1 MPYST
6 EDGDMYERLMPW
18 DEYYRRGSRRG
29 RPWRNILFDWMSR
42 ACQNFHNNGNIFFVS
57 LFKFA
62 KFNQSEMIEAIDV
75 CRSQHF
81 MSELSPQRRLF
92 ITEELARY
100 DNAQQARE
108 RDVIRQR
115 RNEETRQLMSLIDI
129 IGQNL
134 EEDDFVTLTFSSR
147 GRQTVP
153 PPSQAVPPPSQAVS
167 PPSQAVPPPVEEEE
181 EDFGEDIPPDFVC
194 PLSLSIMNK
203 PVVASDGH
211 TYEKN
216 EIQKWMLQKNI
227 SPLTRAEM
235 VPHFFPN
242 LVLKNQI
249 DDWKKAYRKART
261 EA

>member
-1 MPYST
+1 
-6 EDGDMYERLMPW
+6 
-18 DEYYRRGSRRG
+18 
-29 RPWRNILFDWMSR
+29 MSR
-42 ACQNFHNNGNIFFVS
+42 ACQNFKHNGRKIFFVS

-62 KFNQSEMIEAIDV
+62 QFDEAEMNAAIDV

-100 DNAQQARE
+100 DNIQQARE

-115 RNEETRQLMSLIDI
+115 RNQQTRQLMSLIDI

-147 GRQTVP
+147 GRQAVP
-153 PPSQAVPPPSQAVS
+153 PPSQAVPPPSQAVPPPS
-167 PPSQAVPPPVEEEE
+167 QAVPPPSQAVPPPVEEVE
-181 EDFGEDIPPDFVC
+181 EDFGEDIPLSFVC
-194 PLSLSIMNK
+194 PISKSIMNE
-203 PVVASDGH
+203 PVVAGDGI
-211 TYEKN
+211 TYEKKQI
-216 EIQKWMLQKNI
+216 EQWMLQNKT
-227 SPLTRAEM
+227 SPCSRA
-235 VPHFFPN
+235 VLQPVFFPN
-242 LVLKNQI
+242 LLLKNQI

>member
-1 MPYST
+1 LIIKNYQV
-6 EDGDMYERLMPW
+6 LCN
-18 DEYYRRGSRRG
+18 G
-29 RPWRNILFDWMSR
+29 RPVRDILFDWMSC
-42 ACQNFHNNGNIFFVS
+42 ACQNFRRNAQGRKIFFKN

-62 KFNQSEMIEAIDV
+62 QFNHSEMIEAIDV

-100 DNAQQARE
+100 DNAQQTRE
-108 RDVIRQR
+108 RDGNRQR
-115 RNEETRQLMSLIDI
+115 RNQETRQLMSLIDI

-147 GRQTVP
+147 GRQTV
-153 PPSQAVPPPSQAVS
+153 SPPSQAVS
-167 PPSQAVPPPVEEEE
+167 PPSQAVPPPVEE

-194 PLSLSIMNK
+194 PLSLSIMK
-203 PVVASDGH
+203 EPVVASDGH
-211 TYEKN
+211 TYEKK

-227 SPLTRAEM
+227 SPLTRAKME
-235 VPHFFPN
+235 PHFFPN
-242 LVLKNQI
+242 LLLKNQI